1 MFLYSNK
8 FFGEL
13 RCLILHFSHINDKLV
28 WEFTAL
34 CVDTEGTLDFC
45 RP

>member
-13 RCLILHFSHINDKLV
+13 RCSVLHLSQINCKLV

-34 CVDTEGTLDFC
+34 CVEAEDTLDFY